1 MAWHD
6 GKWWPLYVPDWYA
19 PRVSQH
25 FFDPYSFCHIL
36 HGFIFF
42 GLWGWWPE
50 LVWGY
55 AWWWVWLVGAVL
67 ALLGELVHEIIEN
80 SKWVIQLYRDNS
92 GTSGQYEGDS
102 TQNIIGD
109 LISALFGWYVTALLH
124 MAGYPWLVVV
134 WTVISEA
141 FLIWYMRDCGLFICI
156 QLICPIK
163 SIQAWQAEGIPVAAI
178 DKTEEIEKEK
188 RNKVQDLSSDS

>member
-1 MAWHD
+1 MN
-6 GKWWPLYVPDWYA
+6 
-19 PRVSQH
+19 S
-25 FFDPYSFCHIL
+25 
-36 HGFIFF
+36 
-42 GLWGWWPE
+42 

-80 SKWVIQLYRDNS
+80 SEWVIQLYRDNS

-163 SIQAWQAEGIPVAAI
+163 VSMLHKMKSLTNNQLLISVSVYTSLA
-178 DKTEEIEKEK
+178 
-188 RNKVQDLSSDS
+188 S

>member
-1 MAWHD
+1 M
-6 GKWWPLYVPDWYA
+6 VV
-19 PRVSQH
+19 R
-25 FFDPYSFCHIL
+25 
-36 HGFIFF
+36 
-42 GLWGWWPE
+42 
-50 LVWGY
+50 
-55 AWWWVWLVGAVL
+55 WVWLVGAVL

-80 SKWVIQLYRDNS
+80 SEWVIQLYRDNS

-163 SIQAWQAEGIPVAAI
+163 VSMLHKMKSGLDISTQVIWGLWVKGLQICCPSNFGN
-178 DKTEEIEKEK
+178 DLEICFA
-188 RNKVQDLSSDS
+188 L